1 MILLLSMKLAWRSI
15 LGNKVRSIL
24 TMLGVIIG
32 VASVIALVS
41 VGQGARLDIQRHLMS
56 LGSNVIEV
64 YSQGWEVRFTPE
76 LLESLQTRVDGIKH
90 IMPVVGMG
98 GNLKWRNTNFDSD
111 GQGVGEDF
119 LAIRDLELA
128 GGRGFTTV
136 DIRERRRVMV
146 VGAIVADQLFR
157 GVNPVGQ
164 EVYLNGQRF
173 TVVGALKAKVSTNQ
187 EWGIDRTVYIPYT
200 VAQRLTGNNR
210 IDTINIKAK
219 GTQESAQV
227 AVQLKRIFYKI
238 YRRPDSVYVM
248 SRDDML
254 KQVAEMNK
262 VMTLMLGAIAGI
274 SLVVGGIGIM
284 NIMLVS
290 VSERTREIGIRKA
303 VGAKN
308 AQILGQFL
316 IEAVILSAAGG
327 VIGILLGSGASFVI
341 RRFGPP
347 TAVTPTSIFYSFAFA
362 LLVGAISGVW
372 PAAKAAKLEPT
383 DALR

>member
-15 LGNKVRSIL
+15 LGNKMRSVL

-76 LLESLQTRVDGIKH
+76 LLENLKDRVDNIKY
-90 IMPVVGMG
+90 IMPVVNVG

-119 LAIRDLELA
+119 LAIRDLELV
-128 GGRGFTTV
+128 GGRGFTAA

-146 VGAIVADQLFR
+146 VGAIVADKLFR
-157 GVNPVGQ
+157 DVNPVGQ

-173 TVVGALKAKVSTNQ
+173 TVVGVLKAKVASNQ

-200 VAQRLTGNNR
+200 VAQRLSGDNR

-219 GTQESAQV
+219 GT
-227 AVQLKRIFYKI
+227 
-238 YRRPDSVYVM
+238 
-248 SRDDML
+248 
-254 KQVAEMNK
+254 
-262 VMTLMLGAIAGI
+262 
-274 SLVVGGIGIM
+274 
-284 NIMLVS
+284 
-290 VSERTREIGIRKA
+290 
-303 VGAKN
+303 
-308 AQILGQFL
+308 
-316 IEAVILSAAGG
+316 
-327 VIGILLGSGASFVI
+327 
-341 RRFGPP
+341 
-347 TAVTPTSIFYSFAFA
+347 
-362 LLVGAISGVW
+362 
-372 PAAKAAKLEPT
+372 
-383 DALR
+383 

>member
-32 VASVIALVS
+32 VASVITLVS
-41 VGQGARLDIQRHLMS
+41 VGQGARLEIQQHLQS

-76 LLESLQTRVDGIKH
+76 LLESLKTRVDGIKH
-90 IMPVVGMG
+90 IMPVVNIG
-98 GNLKWRNTNFDSD
+98 GNLKWRNTTFDCS

-119 LAIRDLELA
+119 LALRDLELA
-128 GGRGFTTV
+128 GGRGFTAA
-136 DIRERRRVMV
+136 DISERRRVMV
-146 VGAIVADQLFR
+146 VGAIVDDQLFR

-173 TVVGALKAKVSTNQ
+173 TVVGVLKAKVSTAQ
-187 EWGIDRTVYIPYT
+187 EWGIDRTVYIPYST
-200 VAQRLTGNNR
+200 AQRISGMNR

-219 GTQESAQV
+219 GNKESSQA

-254 KQVAEMNK
+254 RQVAEMNL

-327 VIGILLGSGASFVI
+327 IIGILLGSGASLII

-372 PAAKAAKLEPT
+372 PAAKAAKLDPT

>member
-1 MILLLSMKLAWRSI
+1 VILLLSMKLAWRSI
-15 LGNKVRSIL
+15 LGNKVRSLL

-56 LGSNVIEV
+56 LGSNVIEI

-76 LLESLQTRVDGIKH
+76 LLDNLKDRVDSIKH
-90 IMPVVGMG
+90 IMPVVHMG

-128 GGRGFTTV
+128 GGRGFTAA
-136 DIRERRRVMV
+136 DISQRRRVMV
-146 VGAIVADQLFR
+146 VGAIVADKLFR
-157 GVNPVGQ
+157 GVDPVGQ

-173 TVVGALKAKVSTNQ
+173 TVVGTLEAKVSTNQ
-187 EWGIDRTVYIPYT
+187 EWGIDRAVYIPYT

-210 IDTINIKAK
+210 IDNINIKAK
-219 GTQESAQV
+219 GTKESAQ
-227 AVQLKRIFYKI
+227 AAAQLKRIFYKM
-238 YRRPDSVYVM
+238 YNRTDSVHVM

-308 AQILGQFL
+308 PQILGQFL

-327 VIGILLGSGASFVI
+327 IIGIGLGSGVSMII
-341 RRFGPP
+341 RRFGPQ
-347 TAVTPTSIFYSFAFA
+347 TAVTPSSVFYSFAFA

-372 PAAKAAKLEPT
+372 PAAKAAKLDPT

>member
-32 VASVIALVS
+32 VASVITLVS
-41 VGQGARLDIQRHLMS
+41 VGQGARLEIQQHLQS

-76 LLESLQTRVDGIKH
+76 LLESLKARVDGIKH
-90 IMPVVGMG
+90 IMPVVNIG
-98 GNLKWRNTNFDSD
+98 GNLKWRNTTFDCS

-119 LAIRDLELA
+119 LALRDLELV
-128 GGRGFTTV
+128 GGRGFTAA
-136 DIRERRRVMV
+136 DISERRRVMV
-146 VGAIVADQLFR
+146 VGAIVDDQLFR

-173 TVVGALKAKVSTNQ
+173 TVVGVLKAKVSTAQ
-187 EWGIDRTVYIPYT
+187 EWGIDRTVYIPYST
-200 VAQRLTGNNR
+200 AQRISGMNR

-219 GTQESAQV
+219 GNKESSQA

-254 KQVAEMNK
+254 RQVAEMNL

-327 VIGILLGSGASFVI
+327 IIGILLGSGASLII

-372 PAAKAAKLEPT
+372 PAAKAAKLDPT

>member
-15 LGNKVRSIL
+15 LGNKMRSVL

-76 LLESLQTRVDGIKH
+76 LLENLKDRVDNIKY
-90 IMPVVGMG
+90 IMPVVNVG

-119 LAIRDLELA
+119 LAIRDLELV
-128 GGRGFTTV
+128 GGRGFTAA

-146 VGAIVADQLFR
+146 VGAIVADKLFR
-157 GVNPVGQ
+157 DVNPVGQ

-173 TVVGALKAKVSTNQ
+173 TVVGVLKAKVASNQ

-200 VAQRLTGNNR
+200 VAQRLSGDNR

-219 GTQESAQV
+219 GTEESAQV

-254 KQVAEMNK
+254 KQVAEMNR

-308 AQILGQFL
+308 DQILGQFL

-327 VIGILLGSGASFVI
+327 VIGILLGSGASFLI

-347 TAVTPTSIFYSFAFA
+347 TAVTLSSILYSFVFA
-362 LLVGAISGVW
+362 LLVGVISGVW
-372 PAAKAAKLEPT
+372 PAAKAAKLDPT

>member
-1 MILLLSMKLAWRSI
+1 M
-15 LGNKVRSIL
+15 
-24 TMLGVIIG
+24 
-32 VASVIALVS
+32 
-41 VGQGARLDIQRHLMS
+41 
-56 LGSNVIEV
+56 
-64 YSQGWEVRFTPE
+64 
-76 LLESLQTRVDGIKH
+76 
-90 IMPVVGMG
+90 
-98 GNLKWRNTNFDSD
+98 
-111 GQGVGEDF
+111 
-119 LAIRDLELA
+119 
-128 GGRGFTTV
+128 
-136 DIRERRRVMV
+136 
-146 VGAIVADQLFR
+146 
-157 GVNPVGQ
+157 
-164 EVYLNGQRF
+164 
-173 TVVGALKAKVSTNQ
+173 LKAKVASNQ

-200 VAQRLTGNNR
+200 VAQRLSGDNR

-219 GTQESAQV
+219 GTEESAQV

-254 KQVAEMNK
+254 KQVAEMNR

-308 AQILGQFL
+308 DQILGQFL

-327 VIGILLGSGASFVI
+327 VIGIVLGSGASFLI

-347 TAVTPTSIFYSFAFA
+347 TAVTPSSILYSFVFA
-362 LLVGAISGVW
+362 LLVGVISGVW
-372 PAAKAAKLEPT
+372 PAAKAAKLDPT